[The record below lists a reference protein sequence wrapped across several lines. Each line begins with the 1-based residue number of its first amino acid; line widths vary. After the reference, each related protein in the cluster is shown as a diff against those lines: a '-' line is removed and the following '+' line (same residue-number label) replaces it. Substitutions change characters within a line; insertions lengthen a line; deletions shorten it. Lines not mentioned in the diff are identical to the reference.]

1 MAQTKYSQ
9 ACSHRSVSKD
19 GRVICT
25 MIQMGE
31 DNEVSPSLCRE
42 CPARKIACDHLRFSL
57 QKITSRPITV
67 RYATGRVEI
76 LDDQPPRIGFLR
88 AACEEKVHPI
98 HSPAEC
104 AQCRM
109 HSMPAAPFV
118 PAPAATPGVRRQGDP
133 VPAARCSG
141 ELAHTDGRY
150 HHG

>member
-9 ACSHRSVSKD
+9 TCPHRSVSKD

-25 MIQMGE
+25 MIQLGD

-42 CPARKIACDHLRFSL
+42 CPARTIACDHLRFSL
-57 QKITSRPITV
+57 QKIASRPITV

-88 AACEEKVHPI
+88 AACEEKVLPI
-98 HSPAEC
+98 HSPVEC

-109 HSMPAAPFV
+109 HSVPAAPFS
-118 PAPAATPGVRRQGDP
+118 PTPAATPTYEGKVIPFPRRI
-133 VPAARCSG
+133 AAAS
-141 ELAHTDGRY
+141 
-150 HHG
+150 